1 MTPSSHGAVMTQSSS
16 SNPWNSNARD
26 LLKQLYADLESTDSG
41 DYTFLSEGT
50 LKFVQLFESPQ
61 QVGIND
67 ARTFEG
73 WKKQE

>member
-1 MTPSSHGAVMTQSSS
+1 MTLFSS

-50 LKFVQLFESPQ
+50 LKFVQ
-61 QVGIND
+61 
-67 ARTFEG
+67 
-73 WKKQE
+73 